1 MKLFY
6 DFFFILRNNNADIA
20 IPLFAIMTVGD
31 EFDGF
36 ADSKSNERKVFTF
49 SQWLI

>member
-1 MKLFY
+1 MFSFLFY
-6 DFFFILRNNNADIA
+6 AIMLILPF
-20 IPLFAIMTVGD
+20 PLFVIMTVGD

-36 ADSKSNERKVFTF
+36 ADSESNERKVFTF